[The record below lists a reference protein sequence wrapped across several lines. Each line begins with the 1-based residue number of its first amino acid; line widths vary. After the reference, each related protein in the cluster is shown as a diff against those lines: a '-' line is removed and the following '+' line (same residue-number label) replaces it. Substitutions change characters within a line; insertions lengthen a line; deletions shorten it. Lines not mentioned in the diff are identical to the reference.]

1 MTNEVMKSSFL
12 YSNSLPLYNMKGFER
27 NPAEHL
33 PLQVKPETTP
43 KMSYDLKETRDLTR
57 SPQTALQLCNRD
69 CLEELKQCS
78 IVQVR
83 AVLKSL
89 TKFCKNKMKIKQWVY
104 LHNNKRSLCVLNFIH
119 IMT

>member
-43 KMSYDLKETRDLTR
+43 KMSYDLKET
-57 SPQTALQLCNRD
+57 
-69 CLEELKQCS
+69 
-78 IVQVR
+78 
-83 AVLKSL
+83 
-89 TKFCKNKMKIKQWVY
+89 
-104 LHNNKRSLCVLNFIH
+104 
-119 IMT
+119 